1 MKKVVFIVF
10 VSLLFPASSY
20 GATKVEGSKCF
31 THSKTKKVSGVQY
44 VCHKKNGKLVWTK
57 DNSVKPKGTLGSCQC
72 PLCCPIPTKETT
84 AVETPTPTP
93 APVVPTPTP
102 TPSPAPVVPTPTP
115 TPDES
120 SNKKPMTLEE
130 ATELRI
136 ALDPRS
142 MQPCPSYLD
151 RIENSQGE
159 LLCMYKDN
167 VLVWHQNFN
176 LSFRKPSPTPTTIA
190 TIPAPVT
197 TKVQEPTTL
206 EKIYSKITNHYNHK
220 NNFSITVIKSPDV
233 DSSKVEYIIN
243 KYEKAINS
251 YSFDSGKKIRWVFM
265 NENEKPWYVKKSLEI
280 DDYDWTSWWDSG
292 KCFISSTSLCSYGNS
307 NTKNPIFYTMV
318 GSKSQW
324 TQEHDMIAEHEAV
337 HMYQVLTFKNGYPN
351 CWIVEGQANLIGF
364 AMASRYS
371 NMLTYRNGQMLQ
383 LTKFVPG
390 YRDLSKTQWVDT
402 LKRIEKDEDFC
413 FKNQAGYS
421 LGMMAVES
429 LFLNHDAEKV
439 DKFIIDYSVS
449 GNFDQSL
456 NKFLSINS
464 SKFYEDF
471 ADHIINAI
479 NGR

>member
-1 MKKVVFIVF
+1 MKKIVFIVF
-10 VSLLFPASSY
+10 VSLLFPVSSY

-31 THSKTKKVSGVQY
+31 THSKTKKASGVQY

-57 DNSVKPKGTLGSCQC
+57 DNSVKPKGTIGSCQC

-84 AVETPTPTP
+84 T
-93 APVVPTPTP
+93 VVTPTPTP
-102 TPSPAPVVPTPTP
+102 TPEPTP
-115 TPDES
+115 TPDKS

-151 RIENSQGE
+151 RIENFQGE

-176 LSFRKPSPTPTTIA
+176 LSFRKPSPTPT
-190 TIPAPVT
+190 PVPT
-197 TKVQEPTTL
+197 TPKVQEPTAL

-292 KCFISSTSLCSYGNS
+292 KCFITSTKMCSYGNS

-324 TQEHDMIAEHEAV
+324 TQEHDMIAEHEAA

-351 CWIVEGQANLIGF
+351 CWIIEGQANMMGF

-371 NMLTYRNGQMLQ
+371 NMLTSRNGQMLQ
-383 LTKFVPG
+383 IEKFIPG
-390 YRDLSKTQWVDT
+390 YRDLSKPQWIET
-402 LKRIEKDEDFC
+402 LKRIEKDSDFC

-421 LGMMAVES
+421 LGMIAVES

-439 DKFIIDYSVS
+439 DKFIINYSFTD
-449 GNFDQSL
+449 NFDQSMRQFL
-456 NKFLSINS
+456 NIS
-464 SKFYEDF
+464 SAQFYEDF
-471 ADHIINAI
+471 ADHITNAI
-479 NGR
+479 NGK

>member
-10 VSLLFPASSY
+10 VSLLFPVSSY
-20 GATKVEGSKCF
+20 GSTKVDGSKCF
-31 THSKTKKVSGVQY
+31 TNSKTKKVSGVQY
-44 VCHKKNGKLVWTK
+44 VCHKKNGKLVWIK

-72 PLCCPIPTKETT
+72 PLCCPIPIKETT
-84 AVETPTPTP
+84 PTPTPTPTP
-93 APVVPTPTP
+93 APTPVVTPTP
-102 TPSPAPVVPTPTP
+102 TPVPTTP
-115 TPDES
+115 
-120 SNKKPMTLEE
+120 
-130 ATELRI
+130 
-136 ALDPRS
+136 
-142 MQPCPSYLD
+142 
-151 RIENSQGE
+151 
-159 LLCMYKDN
+159 
-167 VLVWHQNFN
+167 
-176 LSFRKPSPTPTTIA
+176 
-190 TIPAPVT
+190 
-197 TKVQEPTTL
+197 KVQEPTTL

-292 KCFISSTSLCSYGNS
+292 KCFISSTALCSYGNS